1 MNMIKN
7 THNRSACPISSSLDI
22 IGDTWSLLII
32 RDLFLQRTTFSE
44 FMNSPEKISS
54 NILTNRLKK
63 LLSFNLIEFFR
74 DPKDKKVKKYFLT
87 SAGIDLYPLI
97 YDLSIWSKKH
107 LDIEYNN
114 IALDWFKENF
124 DKSPSQT
131 SEDDITTYEI
141 FKKTALKDI

>member
-1 MNMIKN
+1 MIKI
-7 THNRSACPISSSLDI
+7 TQNRSGCPISSSVEI

-63 LLSFNLIEFFR
+63 LLNFNLIEFYR
-74 DPKDKKVKKYFLT
+74 VHKDKKVKKYFLT
-87 SAGIDLYPLI
+87 AAGIDLYPLI
-97 YDLSIWSKKH
+97 YNISIWSKKH

-114 IALDWFKENF
+114 IASDWFKENF
-124 DKSPSQT
+124 DKTPSQT
-131 SEDDITTYEI
+131 IVDDVKTYEN
-141 FKKTALKDI
+141 FKESTLKNI

>member
-1 MNMIKN
+1 MIKI
-7 THNRSACPISSSLDI
+7 TQNRSGCPISSSLEI

-63 LLSFNLIEFFR
+63 LLNFNLIEFHR
-74 DPKDKKVKKYFLT
+74 DQKDKKVKKYFLT
-87 SAGIDLYPLI
+87 AAGIDLYPLI
-97 YDLSIWSKKH
+97 YNISIWSKKH

-114 IALDWFKENF
+114 IAFDWFKENF
-124 DKSPSQT
+124 DKTPSQT
-131 SEDDITTYEI
+131 IVDDVKTYEN
-141 FKKTALKDI
+141 FKESTLKNI

>member
-1 MNMIKN
+1 MIKI
-7 THNRSACPISSSLDI
+7 TQNRSGCPISSSLEI

-63 LLSFNLIEFFR
+63 LLNFNLIEFYR

-87 SAGIDLYPLI
+87 AAGIDLYPLI
-97 YDLSIWSKKH
+97 YNISIWSKKH

-114 IALDWFKENF
+114 IALDWYKENLKKTPGQTIGDDVKIYENFKE
-124 DKSPSQT
+124 ST
-131 SEDDITTYEI
+131 
-141 FKKTALKDI
+141 LKYF

>member
-1 MNMIKN
+1 MIKI
-7 THNRSACPISSSLDI
+7 TQNRSGCPISSSLEI

-63 LLSFNLIEFFR
+63 LLNFNLIEFHR
-74 DPKDKKVKKYFLT
+74 DRKDKKVKKYFLT
-87 SAGIDLYPLI
+87 APGIDLYPLI
-97 YDLSIWSKKH
+97 YNISIWSKKH

-114 IALDWFKENF
+114 IAFDWYKENL
-124 DKSPSQT
+124 DKTPSQT
-131 SEDDITTYEI
+131 IVDDVKTYEN
-141 FKKTALKDI
+141 FKESTLKNI

>member
-1 MNMIKN
+1 MIKI
-7 THNRSACPISSSLDI
+7 TQNRSGCPISSSLEI

-63 LLSFNLIEFFR
+63 LLNFNLIEFYR
-74 DPKDKKVKKYFLT
+74 DPNDKKVKKYFLT
-87 SAGIDLYPLI
+87 ATGIDLYPII
-97 YDLSIWSKKH
+97 YNISIWSKKH

-114 IALDWFKENF
+114 IALDWYKENF
-124 DKSPSQT
+124 EKTPSQT
-131 SEDDITTYEI
+131 IGDDVKTYEN
-141 FKKTALKDI
+141 FKESTLKYF

>member
-1 MNMIKN
+1 MIEI
-7 THNRSACPISSSLDI
+7 TQNRSGCPISSSLDI
-22 IGDTWSLLII
+22 IGDKWSLLII

-63 LLSFNLIEFFR
+63 LLSFNLIEFYR
-74 DPKDKKVKKYFLT
+74 DSKDKKVKKYFLT

-114 IALDWFKENF
+114 IALDWYKENF
-124 DKSPSQT
+124 NKTPSQT
-131 SEDDITTYEI
+131 IFDDVISYKS
-141 FKKTALKDI
+141 FKELALKYI

>member
-1 MNMIKN
+1 MIKI
-7 THNRSACPISSSLDI
+7 TQNRSGCPISSSLEI

-63 LLSFNLIEFFR
+63 LLNFNLIVFYR
-74 DPKDKKVKKYFLT
+74 VPKDKKVKKYFLT
-87 SAGIDLYPLI
+87 AAGIDLYPLI
-97 YDLSIWSKKH
+97 YNISIWSKKH

-114 IALDWFKENF
+114 IAFDWFKENF
-124 DKSPSQT
+124 DKTPSQT
-131 SEDDITTYEI
+131 IVDDVKTYEN
-141 FKKTALKDI
+141 FKESILKDI

>member
-1 MNMIKN
+1 MIKI
-7 THNRSACPISSSLDI
+7 TQNRSGCPISSSLEI

-63 LLSFNLIEFFR
+63 LLNFNLIEFHR
-74 DPKDKKVKKYFLT
+74 DRKDKKVKKYFLT
-87 SAGIDLYPLI
+87 APGIDLYPLI
-97 YDLSIWSKKH
+97 YNISIWSKKH

-114 IALDWFKENF
+114 IALDWYKENF
-124 DKSPSQT
+124 EKTPSQT
-131 SEDDITTYEI
+131 IGDDVKIYEN
-141 FKKTALKDI
+141 FKESTLKYI

>member
-1 MNMIKN
+1 MIKI
-7 THNRSACPISSSLDI
+7 TQNRSGCPISSSLEI

-63 LLSFNLIEFFR
+63 LLNFNLIEFYR
-74 DPKDKKVKKYFLT
+74 DPNDKKVKKYFLT
-87 SAGIDLYPLI
+87 ATGIDLYPLI
-97 YDLSIWSKKH
+97 YNISIWSKKH

-114 IALDWFKENF
+114 IAFDWYKENL
-124 DKSPSQT
+124 DKTPSQT
-131 SEDDITTYEI
+131 IVDDVKTYEN
-141 FKKTALKDI
+141 FKESTLKNI

>member
-1 MNMIKN
+1 MIKN

-63 LLSFNLIEFFR
+63 LLSFNLIEFYR
-74 DPKDKKVKKYFLT
+74 DSKDKKVKKYFLT

-114 IALDWFKENF
+114 IAFDWYKENL
-124 DKSPSQT
+124 DKTPSQT
-131 SEDDITTYEI
+131 IVDDVKIYEN
-141 FKKTALKDI
+141 FKESTLKNI

>member
-1 MNMIKN
+1 MIKI
-7 THNRSACPISSSLDI
+7 TQNRSGCPISSSLEI

-63 LLSFNLIEFFR
+63 LLNFNLIEFHR
-74 DPKDKKVKKYFLT
+74 DQKDKKVKKYFLT
-87 SAGIDLYPLI
+87 APGIDLYPLI
-97 YDLSIWSKKH
+97 YNISIWSKKH

-114 IALDWFKENF
+114 IAFDWFKENF
-124 DKSPSQT
+124 DKTPSQT
-131 SEDDITTYEI
+131 IVDDVKTYEN
-141 FKKTALKDI
+141 FKESTLKNI

>member
-1 MNMIKN
+1 MIKM
-7 THNRSACPISSSLDI
+7 TQNRSGCPISSSLEI

-63 LLSFNLIEFFR
+63 LLNFNLIEFYR

-87 SAGIDLYPLI
+87 AAGIDLYPLI
-97 YDLSIWSKKH
+97 YNISIWSKKH

-114 IALDWFKENF
+114 IALDWYKENF
-124 DKSPSQT
+124 EKTPSQT
-131 SEDDITTYEI
+131 IGDDVKTYEN
-141 FKKTALKDI
+141 FKESTLKYI

>member
-1 MNMIKN
+1 MIKI
-7 THNRSACPISSSLDI
+7 TQNRSGCPISSSLEI

-63 LLSFNLIEFFR
+63 LLNFNLIEFHR
-74 DPKDKKVKKYFLT
+74 DRKDKKVKKYFLT
-87 SAGIDLYPLI
+87 APGIDLYPLI
-97 YDLSIWSKKH
+97 YNISIWSKKH

-114 IALDWFKENF
+114 IAFDWFKENF
-124 DKSPSQT
+124 DKTPSQT
-131 SEDDITTYEI
+131 IVDDVKTYEN
-141 FKKTALKDI
+141 FKESTLKNI

>member
-1 MNMIKN
+1 MIEI
-7 THNRSACPISSSLDI
+7 TQNRSGCPISSSLDI
-22 IGDTWSLLII
+22 IGDKWSLLII

-54 NILTNRLKK
+54 NILTNRLNK
-63 LLSFNLIEFFR
+63 LLSFNLIEFYR
-74 DPKDKKVKKYFLT
+74 DSKDKKVKKYFLT

-114 IALDWFKENF
+114 IALDWYKENF
-124 DKSPSQT
+124 NKTPSQT
-131 SEDDITTYEI
+131 IFDDVKTYES
-141 FKKTALKDI
+141 FKELALKYI

>member
-1 MNMIKN
+1 MIKN

-63 LLSFNLIEFFR
+63 LLSFNLIEFYR

-114 IALDWFKENF
+114 IAFDWYKENL
-124 DKSPSQT
+124 DKTPSQT
-131 SEDDITTYEI
+131 IVDDVKTYEN
-141 FKKTALKDI
+141 FKESILKDI

>member
-1 MNMIKN
+1 MIKI
-7 THNRSACPISSSLDI
+7 TQNRSGCPISSSLEI

-63 LLSFNLIEFFR
+63 LLNFNLIEFYR
-74 DPKDKKVKKYFLT
+74 DHKDKKVKKYFLT
-87 SAGIDLYPLI
+87 AAGIDLYPLI
-97 YDLSIWSKKH
+97 YNISIWSKKH

-114 IALDWFKENF
+114 IAFDWFKENF
-124 DKSPSQT
+124 DKTPSQT
-131 SEDDITTYEI
+131 IVDDVKTYEN
-141 FKKTALKDI
+141 FKESTLKNI

>member
-1 MNMIKN
+1 MIKI
-7 THNRSACPISSSLDI
+7 TQNRSGCPISSSLEI

-63 LLSFNLIEFFR
+63 LLNFNLIEFHR
-74 DPKDKKVKKYFLT
+74 DQKDKKVKKYFLT
-87 SAGIDLYPLI
+87 AAGIDLYPLI
-97 YDLSIWSKKH
+97 YNISIWSKKH

-114 IALDWFKENF
+114 IASDWFKENF
-124 DKSPSQT
+124 DKTPSQT
-131 SEDDITTYEI
+131 IVDDVKTYEN
-141 FKKTALKDI
+141 FKESTLKNI

>member
-1 MNMIKN
+1 MIKI
-7 THNRSACPISSSLDI
+7 TQNRSGCPISSSLEI

-63 LLSFNLIEFFR
+63 LLNFNLIDFYR
-74 DPKDKKVKKYFLT
+74 NPKDKKVKKYFLT
-87 SAGIDLYPLI
+87 TAGIDLYPLI
-97 YDLSIWSKKH
+97 CNISIWSKKH

-114 IALDWFKENF
+114 IAFDWYKENLDKTLSQTIVDDVKTYENFKE
-124 DKSPSQT
+124 S
-131 SEDDITTYEI
+131 I
-141 FKKTALKDI
+141 LKDI

>member
-1 MNMIKN
+1 MIKI
-7 THNRSACPISSSLDI
+7 TQNRSGCPISSSLEI

-63 LLSFNLIEFFR
+63 LLNFNLIEFYR
-74 DPKDKKVKKYFLT
+74 VHKDKKVKKYFLT
-87 SAGIDLYPLI
+87 AAGIDLYPLI
-97 YDLSIWSKKH
+97 YNISIWSKKH

-114 IALDWFKENF
+114 IAFDWFKENF
-124 DKSPSQT
+124 DKTPSQT
-131 SEDDITTYEI
+131 IVDDVKTYEN
-141 FKKTALKDI
+141 FKESTLKNI

>member
-1 MNMIKN
+1 MIKI
-7 THNRSACPISSSLDI
+7 TQNRSGCPISSSLEI

-63 LLSFNLIEFFR
+63 LLNFNLIDFYR
-74 DPKDKKVKKYFLT
+74 NPKDKKVKKYFLT
-87 SAGIDLYPLI
+87 TAGIDLYPLI
-97 YDLSIWSKKH
+97 CNISIWSKKH

>member
-1 MNMIKN
+1 MIKI
-7 THNRSACPISSSLDI
+7 TQNRSGCPISSSLEI

-63 LLSFNLIEFFR
+63 LLNFNLIEFHR
-74 DPKDKKVKKYFLT
+74 DRKDKKVKKYFLT
-87 SAGIDLYPLI
+87 AAGIDLYPLI
-97 YDLSIWSKKH
+97 YNISIWSKKH

-114 IALDWFKENF
+114 IAFDWFKENF
-124 DKSPSQT
+124 DKTPSQT
-131 SEDDITTYEI
+131 IVDDVKTYEN
-141 FKKTALKDI
+141 FKESTLKNI

>member
-1 MNMIKN
+1 MIKI
-7 THNRSACPISSSLDI
+7 TQNRSGCPISSSLEI

-63 LLSFNLIEFFR
+63 LLNFNLIEFHR
-74 DPKDKKVKKYFLT
+74 NQKDKKVKKYFLT
-87 SAGIDLYPLI
+87 AAGIDLYPLI
-97 YDLSIWSKKH
+97 YNISIWSKKH

-114 IALDWFKENF
+114 IAFDWFKENF
-124 DKSPSQT
+124 DKTPSQT
-131 SEDDITTYEI
+131 IVDDVKTYEN
-141 FKKTALKDI
+141 FKESTLKNI

>member
-7 THNRSACPISSSLDI
+7 THNRSGCPISSSLDI

-63 LLSFNLIEFFR
+63 LLSFNLIEFYR

-114 IALDWFKENF
+114 IAFDWYKENL
-124 DKSPSQT
+124 DKTPSQT
-131 SEDDITTYEI
+131 IVDDVKTYEN
-141 FKKTALKDI
+141 FKESILKDI

>member
-1 MNMIKN
+1 MIEI
-7 THNRSACPISSSLDI
+7 TQNRSGCPISSSLDI
-22 IGDTWSLLII
+22 IGDKWSLLII

-63 LLSFNLIEFFR
+63 LLSFNLIEFYR
-74 DPKDKKVKKYFLT
+74 DSKDKKVKKYFLT

-114 IALDWFKENF
+114 IALDWYKENF
-124 DKSPSQT
+124 NKTTSQT
-131 SEDDITTYEI
+131 IFDDVITYES
-141 FKKTALKDI
+141 FKELALKHI

>member
-1 MNMIKN
+1 MIKI
-7 THNRSACPISSSLDI
+7 TQNRSGCPISSSLEI

-63 LLSFNLIEFFR
+63 LLNFNLIDFYR
-74 DPKDKKVKKYFLT
+74 NPKDKKVKKYFLT
-87 SAGIDLYPLI
+87 TAGIDLYPLI
-97 YDLSIWSKKH
+97 CYISIWSKKY

-114 IALDWFKENF
+114 IAFDWYKENL
-124 DKSPSQT
+124 DKTPSQT
-131 SEDDITTYEI
+131 IVDDVKTYEN
-141 FKKTALKDI
+141 FKESILKYI